1 MSATPRKK
9 FRIEIQKEQFL
20 AQYDGKKGAANG
32 NPGLADGHEIL
43 EAINALRQDILNGGG
58 GADGN
63 LGTDAERII
72 QEKLLVESELKSLSK
87 ALEETKREIAGLR
100 YSAVHG
106 DRIVTMSHQ
115 LDAIVDA
122 TEEAT
127 NNILASAEVM
137 DSDIQRL
144 QKVASTED
152 EIVTLESLSDEVI
165 KIFEACN
172 FQDLTGQR
180 VTKVVETLKH
190 VEARVDAMIKCLG
203 GDAAAFENLVEPEE
217 SDTIELEGPKRE
229 GEGISQAD
237 IDSMFD

>member
-1 MSATPRKK
+1 MSATTRKK
-9 FRIEIQKEQFL
+9 FRIEVQQEQFL
-20 AQYDGKKGAANG
+20 AQRDGNKGPINGRPESAASS
-32 NPGLADGHEIL
+32 EIL
-43 EAINALRQDILNGGG
+43 EAINELREDIITNGGG
-58 GADGN
+58 KGDG
-63 LGTDAERII
+63 LGSGAERII
-72 QEKLLVESELKSLSK
+72 QEKLLVETELKSLSK
-87 ALEETKREIAGLR
+87 ALDETKREIAGLR

-127 NNILASAEVM
+127 NSILASAEVM

-144 QKVASTED
+144 QKNAANED
-152 EIVTLESLSDEVI
+152 EIVTLESLGDEVI

-180 VTKVVETLKH
+180 VTKVVDTLKH
-190 VEARVDAMIKCLG
+190 VEGRVDAMIKCLG
-203 GDAAAFENLVEPEE
+203 GDAAAFEGLVEPEE
-217 SDTIELEGPKRE
+217 SDAIELEGPKRS
-229 GEGISQAD
+229 GEGISQDD